1 MKILIAGDFYSEF
14 ELYETSDPDGL
25 KDSIK
30 RLINGEDVDTN
41 KHTILGTHDTINTQ
55 EAIAQA
61 DEVVFIS
68 DLIDE

>member
-1 MKILIAGDFYSEF
+1 MRILVASDFYSEF

-41 KHTILGTHDTINTQ
+41 KHTILGTHDTIETQ
-55 EAIAQA
+55 EAITQA
-61 DEVVFIS
+61 DEVIYIS
-68 DLIDE
+68 DFE

>member
-30 RLINGEDVDTN
+30 RLINGEDVDTS
-41 KHTILGTHDTINTQ
+41 KHTILGTHDTMETQ
-55 EAIAQA
+55 ETIKQA
-61 DEVVFIS
+61 DKVIYIS
-68 DLIDE
+68 DFE